1 MKYRDI
7 TIQALKPDEYLAV
20 ICDSYGG
27 IGNLPMDQVRV
38 SPEIVGYYTTMLCLK
53 ECASIQAKPF
63 CLVNLV
69 SAAFE
74 PTGKGILSGIK
85 QALSEAGMDSLPVNG
100 SSEENFKAVQTGGGM
115 TLLATLDRPFEL
127 PIFRKGDQ
135 LYLIG
140 EPSVGDSVMANR
152 DRILTLDLIRDF
164 VASEGCIELVP
175 LGSGGLSTEKERYEA
190 LGLDIHWEST
200 YEEFNRSAGPA
211 TAALLVYRGEMA
223 TCETPIPIRR
233 IGRVDS

>member
-27 IGNLPMDQVRV
+27 IGNLPMDQIHV
-38 SPEIVGYYTTMLCLK
+38 SPQIVGYYTAMLCLK

-69 SAAFE
+69 SASFE
-74 PTGKGILSGIK
+74 PTGKGILAGI
-85 QALSEAGMDSLPVNG
+85 QEALTEAGLGSLPVNG

-127 PIFRKGDQ
+127 PQIRKGDQ
-135 LYLIG
+135 VYLVG
-140 EPSVGDSVMANR
+140 EPSVGDAVIRNR
-152 DRILTLDLIRDF
+152 DRILTLDLIREL
-164 VASEGCIELVP
+164 VAQEGCIELVP
-175 LGSGGLSTEKERYEA
+175 LGSGGLSTEKERYET
-190 LGLDIHWEST
+190 LGTNILWNPA
-200 YEEFNRSAGPA
+200 YEEYNRSAGPA
-211 TAALLVYRGEMA
+211 TAALVVYRGDLA

-233 IGRVDS
+233 IGRVES